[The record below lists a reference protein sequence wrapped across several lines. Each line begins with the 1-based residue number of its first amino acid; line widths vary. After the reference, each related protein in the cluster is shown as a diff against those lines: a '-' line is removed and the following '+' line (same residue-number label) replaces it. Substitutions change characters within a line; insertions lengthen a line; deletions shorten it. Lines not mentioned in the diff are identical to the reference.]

1 MEAVPSE
8 SLFENKHWICR
19 INLVFI
25 HRNIIIII
33 VIIIIIIIIII
44 AIIIII
50 IITITFLFL

>member
-33 VIIIIIIIIII
+33 VIIIIIII

>member
-19 INLVFI
+19 INLVFM
-25 HRNIIIII
+25 HRNIIIIV
-33 VIIIIIIIIII
+33 VIIIIIIIVM

-50 IITITFLFL
+50 IFTITFLFL

>member
-33 VIIIIIIIIII
+33 VVIIII
-44 AIIIII
+44 AIIT

>member
-33 VIIIIIIIIII
+33 VVIIIIIII
-44 AIIIII
+44 AIITIII
-50 IITITFLFL
+50 IAITFLFL

>member
-8 SLFENKHWICR
+8 SLFENWICR

-33 VIIIIIIIIII
+33 VVIIIIII
-44 AIIIII
+44 AIITIII
-50 IITITFLFL
+50 IAITFLFL

>member
-19 INLVFI
+19 INLVFM
-25 HRNIIIII
+25 HRNIIIIV
-33 VIIIIIIIIII
+33 VIIIIIIVM

-50 IITITFLFL
+50 IFTITFLFL